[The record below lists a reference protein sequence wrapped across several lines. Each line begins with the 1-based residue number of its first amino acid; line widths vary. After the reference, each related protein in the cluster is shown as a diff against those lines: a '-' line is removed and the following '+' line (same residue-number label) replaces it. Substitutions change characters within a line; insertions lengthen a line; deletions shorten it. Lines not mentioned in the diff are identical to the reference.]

1 MSGPMCTDLDAFFP
15 SVLPAMQS
23 TIRPSTPYLL
33 PTLLSVHKAAVACA
47 LFALCPGILPQESFL
62 HVPNYTQDPHRLRL
76 IKVCEQRSF
85 FNRLALFSKPK
96 RKSCTCSTDR
106 APRHGDHDVRS
117 HGLDQG
123 NGTVDG
129 LSPAVKLLVKFEEG
143 NCKETHPETLQLC
156 SRRALRSSRSGNCH
170 RWWTSFNAP
179 IWTNP
184 VKPNVST
191 KPNLIS
197 IIKDATH
204 KLQRLP

>member
-1 MSGPMCTDLDAFFP
+1 MHCARPAPAFFHKKASPCPELYTRSSPP
-15 SVLPAMQS
+15 SPD
-23 TIRPSTPYLL
+23 T
-33 PTLLSVHKAAVACA
+33 
-47 LFALCPGILPQESFL
+47 SF
-62 HVPNYTQDPHRLRL
+62 
-76 IKVCEQRSF
+76 EQRSF
-85 FNRLALFSKPK
+85 HSCLALFSKPK
-96 RKSCTCSTDR
+96 RVFCTSSTDG
-106 APRHGDHDVRS
+106 APRHGHHDVRS